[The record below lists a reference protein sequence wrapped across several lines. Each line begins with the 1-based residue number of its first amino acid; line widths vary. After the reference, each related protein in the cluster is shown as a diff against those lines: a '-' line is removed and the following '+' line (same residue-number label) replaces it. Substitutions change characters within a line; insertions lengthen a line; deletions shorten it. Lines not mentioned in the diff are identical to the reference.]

1 MPLHESITT
10 YRDEWTTLDGVHY
23 SGYDHPIIMDNAEQS
38 FVEERSRP
46 QMIEIPPQNW
56 VTRQENFPVEFRDG
70 IINGTTPPIE
80 QIQSTFQSTEYI
92 DMETHLRRTMEYLR
106 QNNRYSDIEELK
118 RQLLDKDVVEN
129 VKKPKEITNF
139 LPKRNTKLREW
150 SISCRTLKTLLA
162 DVARTYAYHDDI
174 ILYKFKAIYDSKYKL
189 FRVWNVKTNNV
200 ICTVKAVS
208 GKYIIRYRA
217 NSHYALML
225 RHLDNINGNRSIKV
239 IESTNLGLHRG
250 ELYDIEYVKEDME
263 KSLIRFRKSRLNK
276 KLEGRN

>member
-1 MPLHESITT
+1 MPSESSSS
-10 YRDEWTTLDGVHY
+10 YHDGWINFN
-23 SGYDHPIIMDNAEQS
+23 GYDHPIIMDNEEQS
-38 FVEERSRP
+38 FGEDHNP
-46 QMIEIPPQNW
+46 QIIEIPPLDRE
-56 VTRQENFPVEFRDG
+56 VTSDEEFRY
-70 IINGTTPPIE
+70 GTVNSITPPIE
-80 QIQSTFQSTEYI
+80 QIGSTFQSTEYI
-92 DMETHLRRTMEYLR
+92 DMDTHLRRTMEYLR
-106 QNNRYSDIEELK
+106 RDGHISAAEEMK
-118 RQLLDKDVVEN
+118 RLLNKDVVEN

-139 LPKRNTKLREW
+139 LPKHNTKLKEW

-162 DVARTYAYHDDI
+162 DVARNYGYHDDI

-217 NSHYALML
+217 ASHYALML
-225 RHLDNINGNRSIKV
+225 RYLDNINGNRSIKV

-250 ELYDIEYVKEDME
+250 ELYDIEELKEDME
-263 KSLIRFRKSRLNK
+263 TSLISFRKSRLNK